1 VSRLV
6 SITLRDLNH
15 AGASRVS
22 PTLHLLSQYLFRSLF
37 VHTSARVPFL
47 LSPSFLRPPRSLGDQ
62 AHAQLAGGGTTSEA
76 LTLAALQQQRT
87 SAALNAYTTT
97 THEAAARAALESDQR
112 RAAGM
117 CAGRPTGEIFVV
129 VVSSLSES
137 IARASL
143 LICPNSASFRFTC

>member
-1 VSRLV
+1 M
-6 SITLRDLNH
+6 
-15 AGASRVS
+15 
-22 PTLHLLSQYLFRSLF
+22 PFCLHRPLSL
-37 VHTSARVPFL
+37 TSSTPLA
-47 LSPSFLRPPRSLGDQ
+47 RSLGDQ

-117 CAGRPTGEIFVV
+117 RARRPTGEIFVCV
-129 VVSSLSES
+129 FFFLSLFLK
-137 IARASL
+137 ALPDFVGFAL
-143 LICPNSASFRFTC
+143 HAHLY